1 MMTENNKRKKEIEKY
16 LLHQIEECF
25 RCTCRLIQRDVD
37 SCGRQIWKELKEKI
51 DEVLQLTSD
60 LQKQNKKGSI
70 QYLVFNFLR
79 NSTSRDKLS
88 LYIQT
93 LDDSFYLDEQETAV
107 YYYPSFLQDKYVD
120 DLSCLYRKA
129 EEKFIRLQ
137 SYELT
142 SIKELYTEFY
152 FSIVFSLIQ
161 QLSELIIK
169 EVIMSNIQVTDSFK
183 IIYGEYMDQ
192 AIVIFSKEK

>member
-1 MMTENNKRKKEIEKY
+1 MSVNNMRQEKIIEY
-16 LLHQIEECF
+16 LQNKMEECF
-25 RCTCRLIQRDVD
+25 RYTCRLIQRDVD

-51 DEVLQLTSD
+51 DEILQFTVD

-70 QYLVFNFLR
+70 QYFVFSFLR
-79 NSTSRDKLS
+79 NSTSSAKLS
-88 LYIQT
+88 FYIHT

-107 YYYPSFLQDKYVD
+107 YYYPSFLQDRFAD
-120 DLSCLYRKA
+120 DLSWLYRKA

-142 SIKELYTEFY
+142 SIIELYIEFY
-152 FSIVFSLIQ
+152 FSIMYKWIQ

-169 EVIMSNIQVTDSFK
+169 EVIKSSIQITDGFK

-192 AIVIFSKEK
+192 AVVIFPKEK